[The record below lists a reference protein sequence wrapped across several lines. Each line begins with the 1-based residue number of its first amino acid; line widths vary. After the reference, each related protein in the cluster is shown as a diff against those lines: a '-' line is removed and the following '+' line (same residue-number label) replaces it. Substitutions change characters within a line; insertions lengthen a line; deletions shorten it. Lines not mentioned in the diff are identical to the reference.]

1 MAKYKSLFK
10 IQGIIGFSHFYK
22 TEDGY
27 QVRSKGGVSKSRI
40 QKDPAFQRTRE
51 NNSEFGS
58 SATSGKILR
67 RAIIDMLANVK
78 DSRLVSRVT
87 QVMTQVKNFDS
98 TSPRGKRNVATGIAT
113 TDGKIPLRGFNFN
126 RKSSLSEVLLSGYEL
141 NTTTGE
147 VTITGFNPNLKLNTP
162 EGATHVEFSAGFL
175 NLDFTTQVK
184 DLQLSNAV
192 NLPINGTTTT
202 ITLTPAA
209 PAAGTGQS
217 FYFLKVAFFQE
228 INNLQYP
235 LKNGTFNALQILEV
249 L

>member
-10 IQGIIGFSHFYK
+10 IEGTLDDVNFYK

-27 QVRSKGGVSKSRI
+27 QVRTKGGVSKSRI

-67 RAIIDMLANVK
+67 RAIIGMLANAK
-78 DSRLVSRVT
+78 DNKLVSRVT
-87 QVMTQVKNFDS
+87 QVMTQVKNFDI

-113 TDGKIPLRGFNFN
+113 ADGKIPLRGFNFN
-126 RKSSLSEVLLSGYEL
+126 RKSSLSEVLLSDYDL
-141 NTTTGE
+141 DTATGE
-147 VTITGFNPNLKLNTP
+147 VTITDFTPNQKLNTP

-175 NLDFTTQVK
+175 NLDFTTEVK
-184 DLQLSNAV
+184 DLQISNIE

-202 ITLTPAA
+202 ITLTPTA
-209 PAAGTGQS
+209 PASGTGQS

-235 LKNGTFNALQILEV
+235 LKNGTFNAMQILEV

>member
-10 IQGIIGFSHFYK
+10 VRGSIEDVSFYK

-27 QVRSKGGVSKSRI
+27 AIRSKSSLDKTRLKS
-40 QKDPAFQRTRE
+40 DPAFERTRE

-67 RAIIDMLANVK
+67 RAIIDLVSNAKDNKLA
-78 DSRLVSRVT
+78 SRVT
-87 QVMTQVKNFDS
+87 QVMTQVKNFDL
-98 TSPRGKRNVATGIAT
+98 TSPRGQRNVAVGIAT
-113 TDGKIPLRGFNFN
+113 PDGKIPLRGFNFN
-126 RKSSLSEVLLSGYEL
+126 RKSSLSEVLQSDYSLD
-141 NTTTGE
+141 TATGE
-147 VTITGFNPNLKLNTP
+147 IVISNFIPSQRLAIP
-162 EGATHVEFSAGFL
+162 EGATHVEFTAGFL
-175 NLDFTTQVK
+175 NLDFGTLEKEIQI
-184 DLQLSNAV
+184 SNV
-192 NLPINGTTTT
+192 ENLPINGTTST

-209 PAAGTGQS
+209 PATGTGQS
-217 FYFLKVAFFQE
+217 FYLLKVAFFQE